1 MNPKDIYLLQCAYKL
16 QLEKIKPQFWGT
28 LQLNKETCC
37 NKDPELGIKLCKSVI
52 YGISN
57 HFVRH
62 QIQYF
67 IRLVYSEKLHYHFF
81 VHLPT
86 NPNLKP
92 KKNSILNRIKKE
104 KFVEAFFSA
113 SEFFKSRRSKFP
125 FPAADLDLRFY
136 DCSKAAVGYTTVA
149 QKNYPDKLENL
160 DISLFGDAQFAY
172 ESNIVIDDEIL
183 KEVIIDQELI
193 LV

>member
-1 MNPKDIYLLQCAYKL
+1 MDSKDIYLLQCAYKL
-16 QLEKIKPQFWGT
+16 QLEKLSPQFWGT
-28 LQLNKETCC
+28 LQLNKEPNCK
-37 NKDPELGIKLCKSVI
+37 KDPELGMKLCTSII

-67 IRLVYSEKLHYHFF
+67 VRLVYSEKLHYHFF

-104 KFVEAFFSA
+104 KFVEIFFSA

-136 DCSKAAVGYTTVA
+136 DPSKAAVGYTTMA
-149 QKNYPDKLENL
+149 QKNYPEKLDNL
-160 DISLFGDAQFAY
+160 DLSLFGNGEFAY
-172 ESNIVIDDEIL
+172 ESNIAIDDDIL
-183 KEVIIDQELI
+183 KEVMIDQELI

>member
-1 MNPKDIYLLQCAYKL
+1 MDSKDIYLLQCCYKL

-28 LQLNKETCC
+28 LQLNKESCC
-37 NKDPELGIKLCKSVI
+37 KKDPEVGMKLCTSII

-57 HFVRH
+57 HFVRN
-62 QIQYF
+62 QVQYF
-67 IRLVYSEKLHYHFF
+67 VRLVYSEKLHYHFF

-92 KKNSILNRIKKE
+92 KTSSILNQIKKE
-104 KFVEAFFSA
+104 KFVERFFSA

-136 DCSKAAVGYTTVA
+136 DSSKAAVGYTTIA
-149 QKNYPDKLENL
+149 QKNNPDKLENL
-160 DISLFGDAQFAY
+160 DISLFGDGQFAY

-183 KEVIIDQELI
+183 KEVMIDQELI